1 MKSNSNGIEIAR
13 FRKLDW
19 HLVTRYLLIVLLA

>member
-13 FRKLDW
+13 FRELDCFELYILS
-19 HLVTRYLLIVLLA
+19 HAAC